1 VHVLD
6 ALWWLLDLLVDLIE
20 LSGDLVVLLECTL
33 RDELDLPLDDLL
45 VFACVQV
52 SDVLDVD

>member
-20 LSGDLVVLLECTL
+20 LGGDLVVLLKCTL

-45 VFACVQV
+45 VFTCVHV